1 MQNNNESDILEIL
14 ALRSSFTREEN
25 IQEFMNFAVP
35 RTPKDINHAI
45 LRLYGEIIADWHGYI
60 KKVTMN
66 SNYSCM
72 DMDLHK
78 NLQPRRKSYMN
89 FFAAACDNPD
99 DENPDYDSEVPA
111 DDRYVRI
118 FFNDPAI
125 IKTIDEEEMTS
136 DGRSFYDLR
145 IINPL
150 DNSVLAEGVDYDPTE
165 EKTLYSTRYYHIET
179 EGDELRSLIHG
190 LMTIVFTDKQLD
202 FADNESDILE
212 TLALR
217 SSCRLSLAMM
227 VHPRLNSDSLFR
239 LLEPSLVRIITE
251 FSFSREGDIQEF
263 INFAVPRAPRQ
274 INHTFLR
281 LYGEIVADWHN
292 CIKKVSMGDFHS
304 GMDMDLHKNL
314 QSVKKY
320 YMNFGAAA
328 CNNPDDEYPDYYNEV
343 PAEERFM
350 KIFFN
355 DPAIVKMI
363 DIEKMT
369 FNGRDFHNLRVIN
382 PLDNSVLAEGVV
394 HDPKKEDM
402 LYCTQYFH
410 IETKGDELRSLI
422 HGLMTI
428 AFADEQLVFAEEQP
442 PPNGCTCPQ
451 CGCAVGEGGI
461 PDALCIS
468 CERARDQV

>member
-1 MQNNNESDILEIL
+1 
-14 ALRSSFTREEN
+14 
-25 IQEFMNFAVP
+25 
-35 RTPKDINHAI
+35 
-45 LRLYGEIIADWHGYI
+45 
-60 KKVTMN
+60 
-66 SNYSCM
+66 
-72 DMDLHK
+72 
-78 NLQPRRKSYMN
+78 
-89 FFAAACDNPD
+89 
-99 DENPDYDSEVPA
+99 
-111 DDRYVRI
+111 
-118 FFNDPAI
+118 
-125 IKTIDEEEMTS
+125 
-136 DGRSFYDLR
+136 
-145 IINPL
+145 
-150 DNSVLAEGVDYDPTE
+150 
-165 EKTLYSTRYYHIET
+165 
-179 EGDELRSLIHG
+179 
-190 LMTIVFTDKQLD
+190 
-202 FADNESDILE
+202 
-212 TLALR
+212 
-217 SSCRLSLAMM
+217 
-227 VHPRLNSDSLFR
+227 
-239 LLEPSLVRIITE
+239 
-251 FSFSREGDIQEF
+251 
-263 INFAVPRAPRQ
+263 
-274 INHTFLR
+274 
-281 LYGEIVADWHN
+281 
-292 CIKKVSMGDFHS
+292 MGDFHS